1 MTLKQIG
8 GYTINMSKILGMG
21 SFGNVY
27 RAVKEDTQEPVAV
40 KIIPRH
46 LSKMLFMQLMMTTI

>member
-8 GYTINMSKILGMG
+8 GYTINMSQILGMG

-27 RAVKEDTQEPVAV
+27 RGVKEDTKEPVAV
-40 KIIPRH
+40 KIIPRNV
-46 LSKMLFMQLMMTTI
+46 SKIPFM